1 MSIGRLEVLAE
12 VARALLQGGRLAK
25 LLGAAK
31 CIESR
36 LGTDL
41 FYFILGYLEGW
52 SNRLAAITLESVS
65 DIILA

>member
-1 MSIGRLEVLAE
+1 M
-12 VARALLQGGRLAK
+12 LQGGRLAK

-52 SNRLAAITLESVS
+52 SNRLATITLESVS